1 MSCRLPKD
9 GSDLVLYGL
18 KRNEKDTN
26 VGNYK
31 TVGYMTLESGRDW
44 ARIENKKI
52 KPLGSKYLVGLPSG
66 LRIDIL
72 SKGSCVSTKF

>member
-1 MSCRLPKD
+1 MSCGLPKD

-31 TVGYMTLESGRDW
+31 TVGYMTLES
-44 ARIENKKI
+44 
-52 KPLGSKYLVGLPSG
+52 
-66 LRIDIL
+66 
-72 SKGSCVSTKF
+72 